1 MELDID
7 ELEKKLIER
16 YGKDEVERR
25 INNFYERNKEHFSKK
40 WARETYILGL
50 SKFLA
55 EATPS
60 KVTPPE
66 K

>member
-1 MELDID
+1 MKLDID

-16 YGKDEVERR
+16 YGKEEVERR
-25 INNFYERNKEHFSKK
+25 INNYYERNKEHFSKK
-40 WARETYILGL
+40 YARKNYILGA
-50 SKFLA
+50 SKYLA

-60 KVTPPE
+60 KIMPPE

>member
-1 MELDID
+1 MKLDID

-16 YGKDEVERR
+16 YGKEKWEEKL
-25 INNFYERNKEHFSKK
+25 NNFYSKYHNKSFKN
-40 WARETYILGL
+40 ARETYILGL
-50 SKFLA
+50 SKFIA

-60 KVTPPE
+60 KITPPE

>member
-1 MELDID
+1 MKLDID

-16 YGKDEVERR
+16 YGKEEVERR
-25 INNFYERNKEHFSKK
+25 IDNYYERNKEHFSKEY
-40 WARETYILGL
+40 ARKNYILGL
-50 SKFLA
+50 SKFIA
-55 EATPS
+55 EAKPS

>member
-16 YGKDEVERR
+16 YGKEEVELR
-25 INNFYERNKEHFSKK
+25 INNYYERNKEHFSKK
-40 WARETYILGL
+40 YARGTYILGL
-50 SKFLA
+50 SKYLA

-60 KVTPPE
+60 KIMPPE

>member
-1 MELDID
+1 MKLDID

-16 YGKDEVERR
+16 YGKEGWEKRL
-25 INNFYERNKEHFSKK
+25 NNYYERNKEHFSKK
-40 WARETYILGL
+40 YARENYILGL
-50 SKFLA
+50 SKFIA